1 MPLRRRSR
9 WRSRA
14 SASWASRPSC
24 SCDGSSRPRTTSR
37 GSPSASPRSAR
48 RSRSVLSLPCGS
60 PFRRLNHAPTVDHQH
75 LAGYIG
81 GCVGS
86 EIDGGVGDVLGRAP
100 PSERDLR
107 GDALL
112 HRGVE
117 PAAVRGLDPAG
128 TEHVHPDPR
137 RDRVRERPAEGVHA
151 SLRRAEHLGVVTL
164 DSAPE
169 HMVPGHVEDDAAR
182 GGWVGVHHLDGLP
195 RGERSEEHTSE
206 LQSLAYLVCRI
217 IISEKHTSE
226 LQSLAYLVCRLLLE
240 KKKTE
245 QARECTVSTKHEL
258 TVSSDCSYRLYL

>member
-100 PSERDLR
+100 PSERNLR

-112 HRGVE
+112 HRGLE

-128 TEHVHPDPR
+128 TEHVHTDPR

-164 DSAPE
+164 DSACEPLPAGRAPPAVSPAPRRSVRYVTATSAPAAAYARAIARP
-169 HMVPGHVEDDAAR
+169 MPLDAPVTTAT
-182 GGWVGVHHLDGLP
+182 LP
-195 RGERSEEHTSE
+195 
-206 LQSLAYLVCRI
+206 
-217 IISEKHTSE
+217 
-226 LQSLAYLVCRLLLE
+226 
-240 KKKTE
+240 
-245 QARECTVSTKHEL
+245 
-258 TVSSDCSYRLYL
+258 SSDRIPGASTALPDAGNTSFTCCFDIAPPNA